1 MYRKTKN
8 PIDVSLLINKT
19 SGTLAQINQKTNF
32 LKQISS
38 IVRQICPDLP
48 VDTWRIGNIKQNV
61 VVIEVVSAV
70 WSQRLQF
77 EKNRI
82 AQTLSQASNGDI
94 SQIQIKVTPEFSS
107 QVAQA
112 HSKAV
117 EAKKEKPK
125 KHLSTSTAEQL
136 KGVAEKAPKSL
147 QEKLLKLAALA
158 TDDELKDT

>member
-1 MYRKTKN
+1 MFRNNKK
-8 PIDVSLLINKT
+8 PSELASLLTKS

-112 HSKAV
+112 HNKAE

-158 TDDELKDT
+158 TDDEFKDT

>member
-94 SQIQIKVTPEFSS
+94 NQIQIKVTPEFSS

-112 HSKAV
+112 HNKAV
-117 EAKKEKPK
+117 EAKQEKPK

-136 KGVAEKAPKSL
+136 KEVAEKAPKSL

-158 TDDELKDT
+158 NDEKFKDT